1 MCLNLIVGNMK
12 VKEGNSKNKLSKRT
26 EHTIRTTDSQNT
38 ERASHS
44 KIKILSKFNFKMK
57 KTRKCKYFII
67 FTFTKPTFIGV
78 SCKHHLIKTIEMLN
92 AK

>member
-57 KTRKCKYFII
+57 KTQYFII

-78 SCKHHLIKTIEMLN
+78 SYKHHLIKTVEMLN